1 MPAML
6 ALGRVL
12 PKIDLTSE
20 KIQAELLNE
29 LKVTMQDF
37 IDALSDI
44 QPSVM
49 REITVEV
56 PEVHWEDV
64 GDLEEVKQELME
76 AVIWPIR
83 YRDFLNRVDAVPP
96 KGILLYD
103 PPGTG
108 KTLLAKAVA
117 TESEANFISVKGPEI
132 LSKWVGESEK
142 AIREIFRK
150 AKQASPCVVFFDELD
165 AIAPVR
171 GGGYGDS
178 RVTERVISQ
187 LLTELDGLEEL
198 RNVVVIAA
206 TNRPDIIDPALLRP
220 GRFDKLIYV
229 PPPDRAARKE
239 IFKIHLRKTPLGE
252 DVDLERLAEI
262 TEGYTGADIA
272 GVCKT
277 AKMLAVRE
285 HLQKYRDEKEAREK
299 LGELKVYWRHFEE
312 ALRKVKPLSSKEM
325 ELYKKV
331 AERFSRISS

>member
-1 MPAML
+1 M
-6 ALGRVL
+6 
-12 PKIDLTSE
+12 
-20 KIQAELLNE
+20 
-29 LKVTMQDF
+29 
-37 IDALSDI
+37 
-44 QPSVM
+44 
-49 REITVEV
+49 
-56 PEVHWEDV
+56 
-64 GDLEEVKQELME
+64 
-76 AVIWPIR
+76 
-83 YRDFLNRVDAVPP
+83 
-96 KGILLYD
+96 
-103 PPGTG
+103 
-108 KTLLAKAVA
+108 
-117 TESEANFISVKGPEI
+117 
-132 LSKWVGESEK
+132 
-142 AIREIFRK
+142 
-150 AKQASPCVVFFDELD
+150 
-165 AIAPVR
+165 R